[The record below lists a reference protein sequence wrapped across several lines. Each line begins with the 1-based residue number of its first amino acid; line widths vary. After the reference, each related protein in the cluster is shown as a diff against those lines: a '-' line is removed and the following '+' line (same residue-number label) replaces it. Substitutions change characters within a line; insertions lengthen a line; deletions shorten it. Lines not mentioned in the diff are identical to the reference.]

1 MRWFAV
7 LMLLLLPG
15 LSLAQE
21 ADFSGSW
28 RLDEQL
34 SLSMESLL
42 ELQGVPWA
50 LRKMAGGFDV
60 EALITQSAD
69 GMTVTFDNL
78 RGLQRQELVFDGQ
91 PHQTVN
97 PAGLPTT
104 LSSTWAEGGV
114 LVATGPVEAEGRTA
128 TLTER
133 RALSRR
139 GDVMTV
145 QVQLTLPDGQ
155 SASTRRVY
163 RKQ

>member
-1 MRWFAV
+1 MKRLVAIL
-7 LMLLLLPG
+7 LMLPG
-15 LSLAQE
+15 LSRAQE
-21 ADFSGSW
+21 VDFSGSW

-34 SLSMESLL
+34 SLSMEPLL

-50 LRKMAGGFDV
+50 LRKAAGGFDA
-60 EALITQSAD
+60 EATITQSSD
-69 GMTVTFDNL
+69 RLSVTFDNF
-78 RGLQRQELVFDGQ
+78 RGVQNQVLLFDGT

-104 LSSTWAEGGV
+104 LTTSWADGGAV
-114 LVATGPVEAEGRTA
+114 LVATGQVEAEGQSA

-133 RALSRR
+133 RSLSPR

-145 QVQLTLPDGQ
+145 QVQLSLPDGQ